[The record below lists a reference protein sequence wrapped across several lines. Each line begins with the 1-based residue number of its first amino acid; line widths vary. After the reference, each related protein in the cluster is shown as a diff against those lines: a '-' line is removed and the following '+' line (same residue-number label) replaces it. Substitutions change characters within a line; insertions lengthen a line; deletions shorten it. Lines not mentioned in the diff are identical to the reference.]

1 MYIGPWQ
8 EYVLGK
14 ALAQAKLSSTPNT
27 RPATAAG
34 EFPDLPAAHRLA
46 RPCSSLSAPSEFGG
60 GSVRATARAQR
71 ARPGPSAGGG
81 RGRGSQL
88 GKKQQLQRMQTMY
101 GMRGNTPGARA
112 VQLAASALDD
122 DEGDEL
128 TPLPETRR
136 SPIARDAPASQQHPP
151 SAARFPPRPAP
162 PDAVA
167 IGAQLL
173 GWAPRAYSGAHAE
186 ASSPLGYDSHVSTR
200 AVHSPVVRGGHAQ
213 PQHRAPAEAA
223 LLLASTGGE
232 IESWRQA
239 ALPPPWHEGAQ
250 WRAQPCS
257 EPPRSG
263 SRAATPPAAP
273 APALARGAPFARADT
288 TGLSRW
294 ASACPDFLR
303 ALARRALTRQPSTLA
318 CARAAPLRAPTT
330 GPRPRVPRAR
340 AQPLA
345 RSAAAHRSE
354 SSDDRRFGRG
364 GAPRAAPACPLHA
377 TRAARACRSA
387 DARSCVAV
395 ASAVSR
401 RVTAARCGV
410 AGRAPRWTTCS
421 SGLAD
426 WARRRQAARRPDL
439 RSWAR
444 TPTAAA

>member
-288 TGLSRW
+288 TGLSSLSPVRPPRTA
-294 ASACPDFLR
+294 ASQATIDDLDEEVDDLLEWTRRLGTPTPSGTQAGFAQLGENTDRGSVTSCHTSIALVGAERSALAGVGRARDFLP
-303 ALARRALTRQPSTLA
+303 ADVFVLPS
-318 CARAAPLRAPTT
+318 
-330 GPRPRVPRAR
+330 GPV
-340 AQPLA
+340 
-345 RSAAAHRSE
+345 
-354 SSDDRRFGRG
+354 
-364 GAPRAAPACPLHA
+364 
-377 TRAARACRSA
+377 TRAYE
-387 DARSCVAV
+387 
-395 ASAVSR
+395 
-401 RVTAARCGV
+401 
-410 AGRAPRWTTCS
+410 
-421 SGLAD
+421 
-426 WARRRQAARRPDL
+426 
-439 RSWAR
+439 
-444 TPTAAA
+444 